1 MSQRPYASWPPGV
14 KSEHDQYSEASQGN
28 IVPGG
33 FPRADAQPRLQS
45 RAGMRPQSSATSSLS
60 GAMGDAQL
68 SIQSRACVTPPS
80 GLASWSPSPTSSS
93 MPGST
98 FMTVPDDPN
107 MTYISP
113 VTTAPSASPPGAL
126 ASYYAMPT
134 LYTSPET
141 SPGLSSAFAEPYAYP
156 QPQGQASTSAAAM
169 VISPSSTPAPVQS
182 ARHPRASLEKLEEE
196 NRRLQERI
204 RQLELINETSRL
216 RIRQLEAEVARGAY
230 PGGLP
235 SPMTTPQPTPSFE
248 QEWHARTE
256 ARKKHFCSVN
266 RAGNALCAWHDS
278 RRERRAYP
286 PRNAPPGYLNCGCT
300 VEEALFE
307 ESLARHGVGSYL
319 PGESVRMDPALR
331 NPLLRLLQRRYGY
344 RDGDF
349 ERDPVTG
356 NWIGDE
362 GAVKWEQ
369 KLASGGPHSRRTRT
383 DAERR
388 ST

>member
-1 MSQRPYASWPPGV
+1 MSQQRPYPAWPSGV
-14 KSEHDQYSEASQGN
+14 KSEQHQYSGIPQGDLTS
-28 IVPGG
+28 GG
-33 FPRADAQPRLQS
+33 YPQADAQRRLQS
-45 RAGMRPQSSATSSLS
+45 RTGMRPHSSSTSSLS

-68 SIQSRACVTPPS
+68 GVQPRASATPPS
-80 GLASWSPSPTSSS
+80 GLASWTPSPTSSTMS
-93 MPGST
+93 GG

-107 MTYISP
+107 LAYMPP
-113 VTTAPSASPPGAL
+113 VTSVPSASPSGAFGGYPPYNVPL
-126 ASYYAMPT
+126 YA
-134 LYTSPET
+134 SPET
-141 SPGLSSAFAEPYAYP
+141 SPGVASGFPDQYGYPQGSSSSAAD
-156 QPQGQASTSAAAM
+156 M
-169 VISPSSTPAPVQS
+169 IISPSGTPAPMQS
-182 ARHPRASLEKLEEE
+182 PRHPRSSPKTLEEE

-204 RQLELINETSRL
+204 RQLEIVNESSRL
-216 RIRQLEAEVARGAY
+216 RIRQLEAEVSRGAY

-248 QEWHARTE
+248 QEWRARTE
-256 ARKKHFCSVN
+256 ARVKHFCSLN

-300 VEEALFE
+300 FEEALFE

-331 NPLLRLLQRRYGY
+331 NPLLKLLQRRYGY

-356 NWIGDE
+356 NWLGDE
-362 GAVKWEQ
+362 GAAKWEQ
-369 KLASGGPHSRRTRT
+369 KLASGAPHSRRTRT
-383 DAERR
+383 DGERR